1 MKILSVICI
10 ALLVSVA
17 SVFAQPADST
27 RVDSL
32 PPMPDTSSL
41 SVDTSPYQIR
51 IQQLLVT
58 DMRLNDTL
66 DVTFN
71 SHGRPVGGFDLKI
84 AIDDPAIDILEIL
97 PGRMYDSC
105 RWEYFSAR
113 RLETPP
119 REGIPRQIWQVVA
132 LSQVIPDSI
141 QPLCFAADSDISVLR
156 MIVSNEH
163 QAATDDRTIPIFFFW
178 EDCSDNSISD
188 RSGNQLFISRRV
200 HDYTGR
206 LPDSSA
212 PLFPSRFGAP
222 LQCVNPAV
230 RFPMKRLI
238 DFHNGAIEFRLDI
251 APAGTASPGD
261 SL

>member
-1 MKILSVICI
+1 MKILAHLCI
-10 ALLVSVA
+10 TILLATAAVL
-17 SVFAQPADST
+17 AQPADST
-27 RVDSL
+27 RTDSL
-32 PPMPDTSSL
+32 QPVPDTSSL
-41 SVDTSPYQIR
+41 SVDASPYQVR
-51 IQQLLVT
+51 IGQILVT
-58 DMRLNDTL
+58 DMRLHDTL

-71 SHGRPVGGFDLKI
+71 SHGRAVGGFDLKI
-84 AIDDPAIDILEIL
+84 GIDNPAIDILDVL

-105 RWEYFSAR
+105 RWEYFTAR

-119 REGIPRQIWQVVA
+119 REGTPRQIWQVVA

-141 QPLCFAADSDISVLR
+141 QPICFAADSDISVLR
-156 MIVSNEH
+156 LIVSNEH
-163 QAATDDRTIPIFFFW
+163 QAATDDATIPIFFFW
-178 EDCSDNSISD
+178 EDCTDNSISD
-188 RSGNQLFISRRV
+188 RSGNQTFISRRV

-238 DFHNGAIEFRLDI
+238 DFHNGAIEFRLNI
-251 APAGTASPGD
+251 APADTTSPGD